1 MQLTEINLVVADL
14 ARSHVFYTALG
25 WEMRAITFPDSAEP
39 QAWLTTSG
47 PTPVTLHSVSFAG
60 WWDPS
65 GPLAVPG
72 STTIDLTL
80 DGDDAAGF
88 LQTAIASGGA
98 LIAGSRPMP
107 WGQNYAIVTDPD
119 GYRWGIKSPIST

>member
-1 MQLTEINLVVADL
+1 M
-14 ARSHVFYTALG
+14 
-25 WEMRAITFPDSAEP
+25 
-39 QAWLTTSG
+39 
-47 PTPVTLHSVSFAG
+47 TLHSVSFAG